1 MASMKDLYYNVQ
13 EMLREGK
20 PVTAVAKAF
29 DLPVSVVREMQED
42 MDEYADEFEG
52 NA

>member
-1 MASMKDLYYNVQ
+1 MAAMKDLYYNVQ

-20 PVTAVAKAF
+20 SVTAVAKEF
-29 DLPVSVVREMQED
+29 ELPVTVVREMQED

-52 NA
+52 NS

>member
-20 PVTAVAKAF
+20 SVTAVAKAF